1 MCKGAEFN
9 FVNFNFNESI
19 TLKWKSE
26 GHPSDAL
33 SIQNSVIY
41 LKTSCTPFIIDPSTR
56 IVAWIKKNFSA
67 DQERSKHFES
77 VSIAD
82 SKFATHF
89 ELAIRFGKTLLVE
102 DLTDLNGMFYPM
114 LRAELTRIG
123 ARKVYLI
130 GEKVVDYNE
139 GFRLILSTRDVT
151 MHLHPNARDALNI
164 INYSIT
170 KSGLEM
176 QLLSILVNH
185 EKPELEKRK
194 TQILEKE
201 ESLKLQLSEMEQQLL
216 DELVKSSGN
225 LLENEL
231 LIEKLQEA
239 KSQS

>member
-1 MCKGAEFN
+1 MSASYINYLSDKDEIEREAKIGYWCKMCKGAEFN
-9 FVNFNFNESI
+9 FVNFSINESV

-56 IVAWIKKNFSA
+56 IVSWIKKSSTS
-67 DQERSKHFES
+67 DPEKSKHFES
-77 VSIAD
+77 VSVAD

-102 DLTDLNGMFYPM
+102 DLSELNGMFFPM
-114 LRAELTRIG
+114 LRNEITRIG
-123 ARKVYLI
+123 ARKVFLI
-130 GEKVVDYNE
+130 GEKIIDYNE
-139 GFRLILSTRDVT
+139 GFRLILSTKDVT

-185 EKPELEKRK
+185 EKPDLEKRK
-194 TQILEKE
+194 TLILEKE
-201 ESLKLQLSEMEQQLL
+201 ESLKL
-216 DELVKSSGN
+216 
-225 LLENEL
+225 
-231 LIEKLQEA
+231 
-239 KSQS
+239 